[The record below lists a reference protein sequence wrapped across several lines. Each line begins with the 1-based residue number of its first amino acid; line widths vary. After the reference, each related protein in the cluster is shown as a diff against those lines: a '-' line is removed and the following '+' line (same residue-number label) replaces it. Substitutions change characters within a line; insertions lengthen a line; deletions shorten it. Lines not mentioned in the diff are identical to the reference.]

1 MVSQN
6 TIAIMAYI
14 AIQMALRSS
23 TKKDYLRKKLYNL
36 LEVKH
41 VSDKDYEH
49 AKKAVGMNLK

>member
-1 MVSQN
+1 
-6 TIAIMAYI
+6 
-14 AIQMALRSS
+14 MALRSS

-49 AKKAVGMNLK
+49 AKKGVGMNLK

>member
-1 MVSQN
+1 
-6 TIAIMAYI
+6 MAYI
-14 AIQMALRSS
+14 VIQMALRSS